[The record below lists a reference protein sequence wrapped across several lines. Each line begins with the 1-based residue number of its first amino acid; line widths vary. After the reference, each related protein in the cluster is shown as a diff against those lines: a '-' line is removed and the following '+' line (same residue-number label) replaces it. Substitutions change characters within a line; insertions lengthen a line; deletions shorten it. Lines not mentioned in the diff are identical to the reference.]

1 MHKVIM
7 QNNSVQR
14 SHGLYG
20 EDISMREMM
29 QITHD
34 FVVSPQESYA
44 KLTKKTR
51 CLLKFI

>member
-34 FVVSPQESYA
+34 FVVSPQELCVCVCVRA
-44 KLTKKTR
+44 RALGT
-51 CLLKFI
+51 